1 MSSATSD
8 TAAPCPGPSSAARTP
23 TAHRT
28 AHGTALGTADRAA
41 KRTAKRTVSF
51 ALGVSVLAALLAAS
65 SAPTPLYPLYQDQ
78 WGLTALTITVVF
90 SAYALTLLV
99 ALLTVG
105 ALSDHLGRRPV
116 LAGALVLE
124 AASMLLL
131 ALADGA
137 GALIAAR
144 ILQGAATGA
153 ATSAAGAALL
163 DLEDPR
169 RPGRSALANSIAP
182 VAGMAAGV
190 LAATLLVRFAPA
202 PTATVYALLAAL
214 FVAQAIAVAFTPETA
229 RPHAGALR
237 SLRPRLAVPPPARR
251 ALTAA
256 GTAVAAVWALGG
268 FYSSLGPAL
277 VRLVAPGAPLAAGG
291 MVFFTVSAA
300 AALTVWALRRTA
312 PFAAATGGALAVVP
326 SAALSLLGLH
336 GAGLPAVHAG
346 AALAGV
352 AFGAVSQG
360 ALRMMLAPPGGEGD
374 RAATL
379 AAYYVVS
386 YLSMSLPAIAAGAA
400 TQHVGLR
407 TASHTYALAAAVLAV
422 AAAAALTASRRTAPH
437 TADGRLCR
445 TPREEHPA

>member
-8 TAAPCPGPSSAARTP
+8 AAAQRPSSAARSC
-23 TAHRT
+23 TAN
-28 AHGTALGTADRAA
+28 RAA
-41 KRTAKRTVSF
+41 SF
-51 ALGVSVLAALLAAS
+51 TLDASILAALLAAS

-105 ALSDHLGRRPV
+105 SLSDHLGRRPV
-116 LAGALVLE
+116 LVGALVLE

-131 ALADGA
+131 ASADGA
-137 GALIAAR
+137 GLLIAAR

-153 ATSAAGAALL
+153 ATSASGAALL

-169 RPGRSALANSIAP
+169 RPGRSALTNSIAP

-190 LAATLLVRFAPA
+190 LVATLLVRFAPA

-214 FVAQAIAVAFTPETA
+214 FATQAIAVTFTPETA

-237 SLRPRLAVPPPARR
+237 SLRPQIAVPPSARR
-251 ALTAA
+251 ALLAA

-277 VRLVAPGAPLAAGG
+277 VRLVAPDAPLAAGG

-300 AALTVWALRRTA
+300 AALTVWTLRRTA
-312 PFAAATGGALAVVP
+312 PFAAATGGALAVIP

-336 GAGLPAVHAG
+336 GAGLPAVYGG

-360 ALRMMLAPPGGEGD
+360 ALRMMLTSLDKGD

-379 AAYYVVS
+379 AAYYVLS

-407 TASHTYALAAAVLAV
+407 TASHTYALAAALLAV
-422 AAAAALTASRRTAPH
+422 AAVAALTASRRTAPH
-437 TADGRLCR
+437 TADDHLR
-445 TPREEHPA
+445 